1 MLQYFYIQFI
11 FCLKEC
17 SYMRNKSIESK
28 VFHINSHHT
37 GFLLLPA
44 YAERLVPYSKKN
56 CYNRLSR
63 SGRNFSLVIA
73 YEYSVKKAGTP
84 TILELFV
91 NPQPDC
97 ISKDMVKIISKAG
110 VVLYG
115 RLSIITQ

>member
-1 MLQYFYIQFI
+1 
-11 FCLKEC
+11 
-17 SYMRNKSIESK
+17 MRNKSIESK

-56 CYNRLSR
+56 CQNRLSR
-63 SGRNFSLVIA
+63 SGRNFLLVIS
-73 YEYSVKKAGTP
+73 YEYSIKKIGNP
-84 TILELFV
+84 TVLELFV
-91 NPQPDC
+91 NPHPDS
-97 ISKDMVKIISKAG
+97 ITEDMVKIVSKAG